1 VEQPEDDQREEP
13 TPVDPIEKAR
23 VDLERAETA
32 DDEAR
37 LEILEELRG
46 ALEAELDT
54 SVENGSSRH

>member
-1 VEQPEDDQREEP
+1 M
-13 TPVDPIEKAR
+13 DPIEKAR
-23 VDLERAETA
+23 VDLERAETV